1 MKSALH
7 RFGVDLVELDAAGGD
22 FGLGEAASAGDGD
35 LDSFDG
41 GGEFSPEI
49 AREFRGTLLGDEA
62 DRKEELFGHAVGN
75 GCWEKT
81 GDGSASMRLASDSDL
96 VVELIQGLI
105 GDEVGSQEDSVR
117 AWLKGDFA
125 RDIKDG
131 GAVTPKWASSIEPR
145 LSARAFLRA
154 KAIRSAASVRASQ
167 DGRSTTRMVTSGSV
181 MPLSSFN
188 HSAEVV
194 IGTREGLGV
203 TIVCPKSAS
212 QW

>member
-131 GAVTPKWASSIEPR
+131 GAGDAKMGKQHRATSFRESFLASEGDSLGGVGSRLPRWSIND
-145 LSARAFLRA
+145 A
-154 KAIRSAASVRASQ
+154 
-167 DGRSTTRMVTSGSV
+167 DGD
-181 MPLSSFN
+181 
-188 HSAEVV
+188 
-194 IGTREGLGV
+194 IG
-203 TIVCPKSAS
+203 
-212 QW
+212 